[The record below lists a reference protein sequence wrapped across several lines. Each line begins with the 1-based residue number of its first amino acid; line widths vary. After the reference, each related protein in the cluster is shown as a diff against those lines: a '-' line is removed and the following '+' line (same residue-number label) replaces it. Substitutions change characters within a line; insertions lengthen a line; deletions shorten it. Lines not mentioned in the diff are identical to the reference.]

1 MPRTAP
7 GMLYIPCETCVYP
20 FLTERNRSK
29 RWHTAE
35 ELFNDL
41 KLMPTIE
48 RQKFFVLL
56 STNAFRGDDLTH
68 TELFGHLS
76 GDEFTAEEAREYL
89 EVSMSTFRR
98 FVAGG
103 KLLPSSL
110 VGRSQLFAVH
120 DLKSFKKALK
130 TAKG

>member
-1 MPRTAP
+1 MARAA
-7 GMLYIPCETCVYP
+7 
-20 FLTERNRSK
+20 
-29 RWHTAE
+29 TAE

-41 KLMPTIE
+41 KLMPAIE

-56 STNAFRGDDLTH
+56 STNAFRGDDLAH
-68 TELFGHLS
+68 AELFGHLS
-76 GDEFTAEEAREYL
+76 GDGFTAEEAREYL

-98 FVAGG
+98 SVAGG

-110 VGRSQLFAVH
+110 VGRSQLFAVQ
-120 DLKSFKKALK
+120 DLKNFKKALK